1 MFSPA
6 LNCFRGLIERANEMR
21 YANRLDPFE
30 REAARGAVQQ
40 IIAPANVNRNALI
53 NQRHQNANG
62 EIPPG
67 NDGDAL
73 EALHN
78 LVLPPQRQEAREEE
92 ERLLLGEEDG
102 ENGEEDGENGEE
114 DGENG
119 EEVPPAQQPVDHAI
133 PVPHGRAGRRPYH
146 EIAREN
152 AEALNVLLTR
162 ELPQLTN
169 QLQYTMEQMNQ
180 LIQRQLDN

>member
-1 MFSPA
+1 M
-6 LNCFRGLIERANEMR
+6 
-21 YANRLDPFE
+21 
-30 REAARGAVQQ
+30 
-40 IIAPANVNRNALI
+40 
-53 NQRHQNANG
+53 
-62 EIPPG
+62 
-67 NDGDAL
+67 

-78 LVLPPQRQEAREEE
+78 LVHSPQHQEPREEE

-102 ENGEEDGENGEE
+102 EE

-119 EEVPPAQQPVDHAI
+119 EEVPPVQPPVDNAI
-133 PVPHGRAGRRPYH
+133 PVPNGRAGRRPYH

-169 QLQYTMEQMNQ
+169 QLQSGAPE
-180 LIQRQLDN
+180 D

>member
-1 MFSPA
+1 M
-6 LNCFRGLIERANEMR
+6 
-21 YANRLDPFE
+21 
-30 REAARGAVQQ
+30 
-40 IIAPANVNRNALI
+40 
-53 NQRHQNANG
+53 
-62 EIPPG
+62 
-67 NDGDAL
+67 
-73 EALHN
+73 HN
-78 LVLPPQRQEAREEE
+78 LVYPPQRQEPREEE

-102 ENGEEDGENGEE
+102 EDGEE

-133 PVPHGRAGRRPYH
+133 PVPNGRAGRRPYH

-162 ELPQLTN
+162 ELLQLTN

>member
-1 MFSPA
+1 MQMVTFHQ
-6 LNCFRGLIERANEMR
+6 EMMVTLWKR
-21 YANRLDPFE
+21 CITFAHPL
-30 REAARGAVQQ
+30 QC
-40 IIAPANVNRNALI
+40 
-53 NQRHQNANG
+53 
-62 EIPPG
+62 
-67 NDGDAL
+67 
-73 EALHN
+73 
-78 LVLPPQRQEAREEE
+78 QEAREE
-92 ERLLLGEEDG
+92 ERLLLGEED
-102 ENGEEDGENGEE
+102 
-114 DGENG
+114 G

>member
-1 MFSPA
+1 
-6 LNCFRGLIERANEMR
+6 MR

-40 IIAPANVNRNALI
+40 IIAPANVNRGALI

-62 EIPPG
+62 DIPPG

-78 LVLPPQRQEAREEE
+78 LVHPPQRQEARKEE
-92 ERLLLGEEDG
+92 ERLLLGEED
-102 ENGEEDGENGEE
+102 EEDGEE

-133 PVPHGRAGRRPYH
+133 PVPRGRAGRRPYH